1 MSLSLYQVQQ
11 GIYSKLRGDG
21 VLMGMVQGVYDVV
34 PKQVAF
40 PYLVIGDGIKRTLA
54 ASEIDGLRCEMVIEL
69 FSRAKGRKEALL
81 ILDRI
86 YALLHR
92 QVIMVDAVPSLVVRV
107 ERAETEMLIDGV
119 TVRGTLRLLL
129 ILAQEVV

>member
-40 PYLVIGDGIKRTLA
+40 PYLVIGDGIERTLA

-92 QVIMVDAVPSLVVRV
+92 QVVTVDGVPSLVVRIA
-107 ERAETEMLIDGV
+107 RAETEMMIDGV